1 MQLFGVEVLY
11 SSIQLNADSLLNW
24 LNTQSS
30 N

>member
-1 MQLFGVEVLY
+1 MQLFGVELLY
-11 SSIQLNADSLLNW
+11 SSIQLNADFLLNW

>member
-1 MQLFGVEVLY
+1 MQLFGVELLY
-11 SSIQLNADSLLNW
+11 SSIQLNVDSLLNW